1 MGQFL
6 GPEIHIMGERYS
18 MERGIHLAPLHQPG
32 HVGQLGAEVGDGQG
46 DTSVQEQDGHSDQH
60 GEGVRAE
67 QQQYV
72 FRNLTCEYL

>member
-1 MGQFL
+1 M
-6 GPEIHIMGERYS
+6 
-18 MERGIHLAPLHQPG
+18 
-32 HVGQLGAEVGDGQG
+32 GQLGAEVGDGQG